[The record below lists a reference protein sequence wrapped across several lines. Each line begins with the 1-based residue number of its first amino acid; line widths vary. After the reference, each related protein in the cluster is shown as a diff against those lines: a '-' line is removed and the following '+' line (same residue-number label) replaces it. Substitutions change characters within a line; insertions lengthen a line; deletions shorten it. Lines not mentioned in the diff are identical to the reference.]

1 MATTATRPL
10 PMPTQ
15 FDCAWPD
22 DEASPTR
29 AWNVRPPP
37 PPPPARPPMEV
48 VVGQQSPYA
57 FANEVHIWD
66 WDQMP
71 PPPLQEERASLNTSL
86 QSTSSTSSLPF
97 DVTAAKRK
105 PLSLYSDQNDWESV
119 VERGRQRPRPNA
131 MVPSVSTTTTEPPP
145 RLWIRGVVTDQN
157 NEVQLS
163 PSPPRCLFP
172 KPVQKLSPLHI
183 NTTAATTFSEAPP
196 SPHVPPPLLK
206 KPAPSPPP
214 SPIPHAHEHY
224 YNHST
229 VSALSLDVK
238 RLPFCIDS
246 DEEFMGRRG
255 TEMDTTA
262 ITAPTESSSPAQRW
276 RLFRKSRN
284 GTAPSPSGTSSSNR
298 SWLKP
303 RSSSKARRTSTGLAV
318 PPVVR
323 RRRALPPTNVVEST
337 SEPMLPA
344 LTPKPCD
351 SPEIKVSPLLS
362 PPPPPRDTPPL
373 LAPSSPKQ
381 GHVSLLPP
389 RSPRSDMEQ
398 PSQRHVAP
406 DSLPPRNVISVLCKS
421 DKVMSDSNSPSRKS
435 SRFLPWRPANHDDA
449 ASPRTPR
456 RTRSLSPMIRRPVD
470 QVVLDD
476 DDNDDDRKLRP
487 ETPSITSSCASS
499 SLSSRS
505 AIQRPT
511 SSVHSDYFSHA
522 YWVSS
527 PSVWKPRPFRSL
539 QVEFL
544 ELHIDE

>member
-1 MATTATRPL
+1 MAATTTTRPL

-29 AWNVRPPP
+29 AWKVPPPP

-57 FANEVHIWD
+57 FNEVHIWD
-66 WDQMP
+66 WNQM
-71 PPPLQEERASLNTSL
+71 EKEANLNTSL

-119 VERGRQRPRPNA
+119 VERGRQRPRPNG
-131 MVPSVSTTTTEPPP
+131 MVPSVSSTTEPPP

-157 NEVQLS
+157 NVQVQLS

-196 SPHVPPPLLK
+196 SPHVPPLLK

-262 ITAPTESSSPAQRW
+262 ITAPTESSSPTQRW
-276 RLFRKSRN
+276 RLFRKSTP
-284 GTAPSPSGTSSSNR
+284 GSTSSSNR

-303 RSSSKARRTSTGLAV
+303 RNARRVSTGLAV

-323 RRRALPPTNVVEST
+323 RRRALPPPTNVDNIDQQ
-337 SEPMLPA
+337 PILPS
-344 LTPKPCD
+344 LTTHKPCD
-351 SPEIKVSPLLS
+351 SQVVAPQLSPL
-362 PPPPPRDTPPL
+362 PPPRDTPPL
-373 LAPSSPKQ
+373 PPPLSPKQ

-406 DSLPPRNVISVLCKS
+406 DSLPPTRSVISVLCKS
-421 DKVMSDSNSPSRKS
+421 DKVAVSDSNSPRHKN
-435 SRFLPWRPANHDDA
+435 SRFLWRPSQDS

-476 DDNDDDRKLRP
+476 DDDNDDDKLRP

-499 SLSSRS
+499 SLSSQS
-505 AIQRPT
+505 HLAIRQRPT

-544 ELHIDE
+544 ELHIDEWKH